1 MLIRLS
7 LLSILLVSC
16 ATAPPVRPPRTD
28 LPPVELVT
36 LDGQPT
42 HLQQVLAGKV
52 ALVAIWATWC
62 EACASEFEAL
72 ERLAERA
79 GAKGGVVVA
88 VAVGEKRS
96 TVAEFVARRK
106 LKYSQL
112 VDEEFR
118 LADALGQSRVP
129 ATLVIDRD
137 GRIVYT
143 GGTLDEGALTAMRG
157 VLEKNTALTAQTA
170 GGGPETSAASP

>member
-1 MLIRLS
+1 MFLRLS
-7 LLSILLVSC
+7 LLSLLVASC
-16 ATAPPVRPPRTD
+16 ASAPAPRPARSE
-28 LPPVELVT
+28 LPAVELLT
-36 LDGQPT
+36 LEGQPT
-42 HLQQVLAGKV
+42 RLQHALDGKV

-72 ERLAERA
+72 ARLSERA

-96 TVAEFVARRK
+96 TVAEFVARRG

-112 VDEEFR
+112 VDEDFR

-129 ATLVIDRD
+129 TTLVIDRD
-137 GRIVYT
+137 GRILFT
-143 GGTLDEGALTAMRG
+143 GGTLDESALAAMRG
-157 VLEKNTALTAQTA
+157 ALDRNMALR
-170 GGGPETSAASP
+170 